1 MRSQARTMK
10 DFISKP
16 DNFRRIEFW
25 AVTTT
30 YVFGIFFLINAALGD
45 AWNISSRGVESL
57 GHYQFVSK
65 LLRYTILYLAFV
77 LLNFKIVP
85 KLANKEGV
93 WLNVIS
99 TLLIFSVVG
108 LLFGIIDTFLKYRML
123 PAESTDH
130 SAHNLI
136 IQSRF
141 LYAARLL
148 LLFGFY
154 SVVKY
159 FGLYL
164 LSHADSIRSKYKLV
178 TSEGLVAFV
187 IIMITVFFLIT
198 GGAEKW
204 AVAMFAII
212 SLSAILV
219 YSYALHLFIPQA
231 MTKTKPFRSYIV
243 KIFLVLAIS
252 FLPMWALA
260 FLASQ
265 HDDASGVIASFNV
278 AFQVFITAPLS
289 WIIYKRRLEGDEEI
303 FVLKRELGQS
313 NANFDFLRSQINP
326 HFLFNALNTIYGT
339 ALQEKAERTSVGIEK
354 LGDMMRFMLQENMQ
368 EKIALSRE
376 IDYLENYISLQRL
389 RTDANPVIRI
399 DTNIEQQVYP
409 VQIAP
414 MLLIPFVE
422 NAFKHGI
429 SFREPSHIKITL
441 EIKDNTLYFDVFNNK
456 HQKQENDPEKNKSGI
471 GLNNVK
477 QRLKLLYP
485 GKHELIIRE
494 TGKDFFVHLTIQL
507 NK

>member
-1 MRSQARTMK
+1 MK

-30 YVFGIFFLINAALGD
+30 FVFAIFFLINSALSNG
-45 AWNISSRGVESL
+45 WSTSSRGVATL
-57 GHYQFVSK
+57 GNYYFVSK
-65 LLRYTILYLAFV
+65 LLRYTLLYLAFIV
-77 LLNFKIVP
+77 LNFKIVP
-85 KLANKEGV
+85 KLVQKEALA
-93 WLNVIS
+93 LNVIA
-99 TLLIFSVVG
+99 TLLVFFIVG
-108 LLFGIIDTFLKYRML
+108 LLFGTIDTFLKYRML
-123 PAESTDH
+123 PAEDVDR

-141 LYAARLL
+141 LYAAKLL

-154 SVVKY
+154 TVVKY

-164 LSHADSIRSKYKLV
+164 LAHSEAIQSKYKV
-178 TSEGLVAFV
+178 ITPGGLVAFV
-187 IIMITVFFLIT
+187 ISMICIFFLVT
-198 GGAEKW
+198 GGAEPW
-204 AVAMFAII
+204 VVAMFAIFSI
-212 SLSAILV
+212 SAILIYG
-219 YSYALHLFIPQA
+219 YSLHLFLPNA
-231 MTKTKPFRSYIV
+231 MKKTKPFKYYIGR
-243 KIFLVLAIS
+243 ICLVLIIS
-252 FLPMWALA
+252 FLPVWLLS
-260 FLASQ
+260 FLLSQ
-265 HDDASGVIASFNV
+265 HPDASGAIALFNV
-278 AFQVFITAPLS
+278 GFQLFLTAPFS
-289 WIIYKRRLEGDEEI
+289 WIIYKRQLEGNEELH
-303 FVLKRELGQS
+303 VLKKELGQS

-339 ALQEKAERTSVGIEK
+339 ALQEKAERTSEGIEK

-368 EKIALSRE
+368 EKISLSRE
-376 IDYLENYISLQRL
+376 IDYVNNYISLQRL
-389 RTDANPVIRI
+389 RTDTNPVIKI

-429 SFREPSHIKITL
+429 SFRESSHIKITL

-456 HQKQENDPEKNKSGI
+456 HLKQENDPEKNKSGI

-485 GKHELIIRE
+485 NRHELIIRE

-507 NK
+507 NN